1 MKYLG
6 FPLSDRRL
14 GIQAF
19 KDIVVKMRHKL
30 QPWKGRNLSLGGRLT
45 LTNTSLSSLPI
56 YMMGFFHLHE
66 GVHQQMD
73 TIRSKFF
80 WGSDGENFKYHM
92 IKWENTCLPREFGG
106 GWNN

>member
-66 GVHQQMD
+66 GVPQQMD

-92 IKWENTCLPREFGG
+92 IKWRTLVYQESLGG
-106 GWNN
+106 LE